1 MIRLLTTL
9 LALLSLLALTETEP
23 ADEPVLQP
31 YDDDEIDAIFERLE
45 HGDEEQKE
53 GDDKS

>member
-1 MIRLLTTL
+1 MFRLFATL
-9 LALLSLLALTETEP
+9 LALLSLLVLTETAP
-23 ADEPVLQP
+23 ASEPVLQP

-45 HGDEEQKE
+45 HGDEDEE